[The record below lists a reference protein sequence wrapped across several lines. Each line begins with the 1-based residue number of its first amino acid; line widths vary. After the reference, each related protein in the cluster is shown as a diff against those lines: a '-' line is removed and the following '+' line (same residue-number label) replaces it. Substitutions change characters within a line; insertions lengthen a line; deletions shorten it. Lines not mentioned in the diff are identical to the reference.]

1 MILLTDSA
9 KVWFNGKFE
18 TFKLYKAGSAEKHAA
33 SDDTTLKTELI
44 KALNTAKPGLTQDQ
58 GGGVFRY
65 KINDGKGY
73 IVYKL
78 GVSGTNSAAIFHYHW
93 NYTMDLP
100 LTAL

>member
-9 KVWFNGKFE
+9 KVFINGKFE
-18 TFKLYKAGSAEKHAA
+18 TFKLYKSGSAQNHRT

-44 KALNTAKPGLTQDQ
+44 KALNAPAAAKQAQ
-58 GGGVFRY
+58 GGNVFRY

-78 GVSGTNSAAIFHYHW
+78 GVNGANSAAIFHYHW
-93 NYTMDLP
+93 NYTLDLP
-100 LTAL
+100 LTVT